1 MASVSIVKLS
11 QQQNPPL
18 CFPLTCQQLPLLPL
32 GHHQPDQDQYQ
43 DEWGEEGLQINI
55 EEVESDD
62 DKQIKSDKT
71 HSN

>member
-43 DEWGEEGLQINI
+43 DERVGRGGGTN
-55 EEVESDD
+55 
-62 DKQIKSDKT
+62 K
-71 HSN
+71 H